1 MHMHMF
7 WHAPKLT
14 QPSHRNPGSA
24 MIAELSVGNVT
35 NTAAKRRKVVIT
47 HFDLWNQTPTQ
58 DMEWT
63 PESPTN
69 VRQCIFSWVE

>member
-24 MIAELSVGNVT
+24 MSAELPVGNVT
-35 NTAAKRRKVVIT
+35 NKAAKGASHGERP
-47 HFDLWNQTPTQ
+47 FLC
-58 DMEWT
+58 
-63 PESPTN
+63 
-69 VRQCIFSWVE
+69 VRETIGILE